1 MATRVDGP
9 QDAAGGDGEDPDDVE
24 DVLQLGLVED
34 LGVDGIA
41 TQVAAMA
48 TVPNTQFQ
56 DLKQCLSTW
65 ASLN

>member
-24 DVLQLGLVED
+24 DVLQLVHVGDLGLVED

-48 TVPNTQFQ
+48 TV
-56 DLKQCLSTW
+56 LSTW
-65 ASLN
+65 FKD